1 MAKKQNLSW
10 HERLLSLCT
19 LAKIVALNDDV
30 TVAERLQLS
39 KQSDAILREV
49 IAQMNAAGE

>member
-19 LAKIVALNDDV
+19 LAKIVALNYDV